1 MSDPGPVRAQSD
13 LSDVVELVLDKGVV
27 VNADIVVTVGDTEL
41 LGVRV
46 RAAIA
51 SFDTAAEYGLEFPAG
66 TDQRRLERASGRPPI
81 TTEGGVDRGSDP
93 YISARPVSDGEE
105 TGNDGTG
112 RGSDPYI
119 SVRPTSD
126 SGGAE
131 DDGSRSSEREAN
143 DAGEAENVAD
153 ADAEAPSGG
162 DDDAD

>member
-66 TDQRRLERASGRPPI
+66 TDRARLEQASGRPPV
-81 TTEGGVDRGSDP
+81 TTEDGLDRGSDP
-93 YISARPVSDGEE
+93 YISARPTPDSDESDDDSDA
-105 TGNDGTG
+105 TDTDGD
-112 RGSDPYI
+112 SD
-119 SVRPTSD
+119 TDTDGDSD
-126 SGGAE
+126 T
-131 DDGSRSSEREAN
+131 DTDTVEAT
-143 DAGEAENVAD
+143 
-153 ADAEAPSGG
+153 PSGG

>member
-66 TDQRRLERASGRPPI
+66 TDRARLEQASGRPPV
-81 TTEGGVDRGSDP
+81 TTEVGLDRGSDP
-93 YISARPVSDGEE
+93 YISARPTPDSDESDDDESTDAADGE
-105 TGNDGTG
+105 T
-112 RGSDPYI
+112 
-119 SVRPTSD
+119 
-126 SGGAE
+126 
-131 DDGSRSSEREAN
+131 
-143 DAGEAENVAD
+143 DADTDTDAD
-153 ADAEAPSGG
+153 ADAVAPTPSGG

>member
-66 TDQRRLERASGRPPI
+66 TDRARLEQASGRPPV
-81 TTEGGVDRGSDP
+81 TTEDGLDRGSDP
-93 YISARPVSDGEE
+93 YISARPTPDTDDSDA
-105 TGNDGTG
+105 TDTDD
-112 RGSDPYI
+112 SDATDTDAAA
-119 SVRPTSD
+119 V
-126 SGGAE
+126 
-131 DDGSRSSEREAN
+131 EAT
-143 DAGEAENVAD
+143 
-153 ADAEAPSGG
+153 PSGG

>member
-66 TDQRRLERASGRPPI
+66 TDRARLEQASGRPPV

-93 YISARPVSDGEE
+93 YIS
-105 TGNDGTG
+105 
-112 RGSDPYI
+112 
-119 SVRPTSD
+119 VRPTPDSD
-126 SGGAE
+126 GP
-131 DDGSRSSEREAN
+131 DDGDRTT
-143 DAGEAENVAD
+143 GPTD
-153 ADAEAPSGG
+153 ADVETAADNVSDPTDTSDATSTGG

>member
-66 TDQRRLERASGRPPI
+66 TDRARLEQASGRPPV
-81 TTEGGVDRGSDP
+81 TTEDGLDRGSDP
-93 YISARPVSDGEE
+93 YISARPTPDTDDSDA
-105 TGNDGTG
+105 TDTDD
-112 RGSDPYI
+112 SDA
-119 SVRPTSD
+119 TDTDDSD
-126 SGGAE
+126 AT
-131 DDGSRSSEREAN
+131 DTDAAAVEAT
-143 DAGEAENVAD
+143 
-153 ADAEAPSGG
+153 PSGG

>member
-66 TDQRRLERASGRPPI
+66 TDRQRLERASGRSSLA
-81 TTEGGVDRGSDP
+81 DDSDVE
-93 YISARPVSDGEE
+93 RD
-105 TGNDGTG
+105 T
-112 RGSDPYI
+112 DPYI
-119 SVRPTSD
+119 SVRPASD
-126 SGGAE
+126 GGSSME
-131 DDGSRSSEREAN
+131 RPDDATRT
-143 DAGEAENVAD
+143 
-153 ADAEAPSGG
+153 GG